1 MIVSVFDYGAGNLH
15 SLVKVLEGGGAT
27 VRVESDASRL
37 GEAGALVLPGVGGFA
52 QAAGRLAIIPGRVT
66 ALKASR
72 VPQLGWNTVDDADDP
87 LFAAAPLGVAWFANS
102 FVARP
107 ADRRAV
113 VAWSTHEDDRFP
125 AAVRAGRAIGVQFHP
140 EKSSRAGVAF
150 VHAWLR
156 EAAACS

>member
-1 MIVSVFDYGAGNLH
+1 MIVSVFDYGAGNPH

-37 GEAGALVLPGVGGFA
+37 GEADALVRPGVGGFA
-52 QAAGRLAIIPGRVT
+52 QAAGRLAPARSTMKRAIAAGLPTLGVCLGLQLLFDGSDEGAGDGLAIIPGRVT

-72 VPQLGWNTVDDADDP
+72 VPQLGWNTIDDADDP
-87 LFAAAPLGVAWFANS
+87 LFAAAPLGVA
-102 FVARP
+102 
-107 ADRRAV
+107 
-113 VAWSTHEDDRFP
+113 
-125 AAVRAGRAIGVQFHP
+125 
-140 EKSSRAGVAF
+140 F